1 MLLIIVVEVF
11 TMFRTWL
18 AGLIILLNSSLVLA
32 DELKIVV
39 VGLFSGQAV
48 VEINQKQHL
57 LKVGKTSPEGVTLI
71 SATSQSAVL
80 EVNGEQK
87 KYLLGSHIGTNFTPP
102 PEQPVVSLW
111 PTNGMYLTPGTVNG
125 YSVDFLVDTGASSI
139 ALNAATAKRLSID
152 YIKSRPVA
160 VKTASGISKAYPVK
174 LDIVQVG
181 DIKLHNVE
189 AMVLDGAEPSR
200 ALLGMTFLGQLD
212 MQRSGER
219 MDLKKKF

>member
-1 MLLIIVVEVF
+1 
-11 TMFRTWL
+11 MFRTWL
-18 AGLIILLNSSLVLA
+18 AGLIILLNTSLVCA

-48 VEINQKQHL
+48 VEINQKQRL

-71 SATSQSAVL
+71 SATSQNAVL
-80 EVNGEQK
+80 EFNGVQK
-87 KYLLGSHIGTNFTPP
+87 KYLLGSHIGSNCTPP

-111 PTNGMYLTPGTVNG
+111 PTNGMYLTPGSVNG
-125 YSVDFLVDTGASSI
+125 YSVDFLVDTGASAI
-139 ALNAATAKRLSID
+139 AINAATAKRLGLD
-152 YIKSRPVA
+152 YINNSPVG
-160 VKTASGISKAYPVK
+160 VKTASGVTHAYPIK
-174 LDIVQVG
+174 LDEVQVG
-181 DIKLHNVE
+181 DIKLFNVQ
-189 AMVLDGAEPSR
+189 AMVIDGPEPSR